1 MPGLDSSDY
10 SFESVAFSPEQ
21 FFANGLKVGEPIER
35 LMFALL
41 DDAIRCY
48 QTNVGVQR
56 PQARRALVE
65 TEKWLFGL
73 PGHLPFSIESVCEVL
88 QIDTPRLQRALLK
101 WRERKLAG
109 RRF

>member
-1 MPGLDSSDY
+1 MPDLDTSDY
-10 SFESVAFSPEQ
+10 SFESAAFSPEQ
-21 FFANGLKVGEPIER
+21 FFANGLKAGEPIER

-48 QTNVGVQR
+48 QANVGVQR

-65 TEKWLFGL
+65 REKWLFGR
-73 PGHLPFSIESVCEVL
+73 PAHVPFSIESVCEVL
-88 QIDTPRLQRALLK
+88 QIDAPRLQRALLK
-101 WRERKLAG
+101 WRDRKLAG